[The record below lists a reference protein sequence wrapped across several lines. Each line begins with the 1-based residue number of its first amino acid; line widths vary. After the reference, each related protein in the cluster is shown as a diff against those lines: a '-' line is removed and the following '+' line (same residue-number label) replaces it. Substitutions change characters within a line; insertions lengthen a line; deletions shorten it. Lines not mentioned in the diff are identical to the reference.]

1 VSTYGLLP
9 SVDEVLRQP
18 GVAELLERHPR
29 PVVVAAV
36 RECLGE
42 YRARITGGLPGPAS
56 RESLRGAVV
65 AAVRERVA
73 AMLRSNLRPVINATG
88 VVLHTNLGRAV
99 LGAAAAEAVERMVG
113 YCNLELNLETGKR
126 GSRYAAVEELLKTL
140 TGAEAAL
147 VVNNNAAA
155 VLLAL
160 STLARDREV
169 IVSRGQLI
177 EIGGS
182 FRMPDVMAA
191 SGARLVEVGTT
202 NKTYPEDY
210 RRAVGE
216 RTALLLWVHT
226 SNYRIVGF
234 TREVRVEELVAL
246 GREYGLPVMCDL
258 GSGSLVDLRPWGLP
272 HEPAVQ
278 EVVAAGADVVT
289 FSGDKL
295 LGGPQAGIIVG
306 RAAYVG
312 RMKGNPLT
320 RAVRI
325 DKLTLAALEAT
336 LREYR
341 DHREEVHTRL
351 PVLRML
357 TVPASELARRAR
369 AFAAR
374 LGEILRG
381 RAEVQTQPGF
391 SRVGGGAL
399 PTAELP
405 STLVAVAP
413 LNVTV
418 EELQVRLR
426 KGDPPVV
433 ARVREGWL
441 LLDLRTVPEDQEPLL
456 EQALG
461 RALA

>member
-1 VSTYGLLP
+1 VG
-9 SVDEVLRQP
+9 
-18 GVAELLERHPR
+18 
-29 PVVVAAV
+29 
-36 RECLGE
+36 
-42 YRARITGGLPGPAS
+42 
-56 RESLRGAVV
+56 
-65 AAVRERVA
+65 
-73 AMLRSNLRPVINATG
+73 
-88 VVLHTNLGRAV
+88 
-99 LGAAAAEAVERMVG
+99 RMVG
-113 YCNLELNLETGKR
+113 YCNLELSLETGKR
-126 GSRYAAVEELLKTL
+126 GSRYAVVEGLLREL

-160 STLARDREV
+160 AALARGREV
-169 IVSRGQLI
+169 VVSRGQLI

-216 RTALLLWVHT
+216 HTALLLWVHT

-234 TREVRVEELVAL
+234 TREVAVGELVAL
-246 GREYGLPVMCDL
+246 GRECGLPVMCDL
-258 GSGSLVDLRPWGLP
+258 GSGSLVDLRAWGLP
-272 HEPAVQ
+272 HEPTVQ

-295 LGGPQAGIIVG
+295 LGGPQAGIVVG
-306 RAAYVG
+306 RAEYVG
-312 RMKGNPLT
+312 RMKAHPLT
-320 RAVRI
+320 RAVRV

-357 TVPASELARRAR
+357 TAPRAELERRAR
-369 AFAAR
+369 ALAAR
-374 LGEILRG
+374 LAEALRG
-381 RAEVQTQPGF
+381 RAEVATQPGC

-405 STLVAVAP
+405 AVLVTVAP
-413 LNVTV
+413 LDRTA
-418 EELQVRLR
+418 EELRVRLR
-426 KGDPPVV
+426 QGDPPVV
-433 ARVREGWL
+433 ARVREGRL
-441 LLDLRTVPEDQEPLL
+441 LLDLRTVPEEQEPLL
-456 EQALG
+456 ELALA